1 MKRVII
7 TETQYKSLIESQIL
21 LESIFEVESVS
32 EFNKEV
38 RKIIRR
44 MLLAGLSIGTIYS
57 MISNYCDKN
66 DVPENTKEKI
76 LTVVENIPQ
85 VEKTPEVQNI
95 PQIKDEPVITKSEKP
110 APTITKTNNV
120 NMNDW
125 KLADTNTIATVY
137 NAIPAQCNGDFGHTA
152 SMFRLDLY
160 NVLSQRVIAMER
172 TFMKELGVKYGD
184 VVYITGTGKWDGV
197 WQIQDTMNKR
207 FAGKHKIDILVP
219 ENIKYGQWDNVNLYV
234 LKDKSMTDT
243 YKSQM
248 APQIS
253 EEKLKQQVKAKKEE
267 FKNKKK
273 NK

>member
-1 MKRVII
+1 MKRIII
-7 TETQYKSLIESQIL
+7 TESQLNYLVESEL
-21 LESIFEVESVS
+21 LMESIFEAESVY
-32 EFNKEV
+32 EFKQEV
-38 RKIIRR
+38 KKLIKR
-44 MLLAGLSIGTIYS
+44 MLIAGMSITAIYT
-57 MISNYCDKN
+57 MVNNYCDRN
-66 DVPENTKEKI
+66 
-76 LTVVENIPQ
+76 NIPEQAKQEALNIVKNTSDNNINNKTEDTIQ
-85 VEKTPEVQNI
+85 VAQEPKIEKQN
-95 PQIKDEPVITKSEKP
+95 
-110 APTITKTNNV
+110 NNGI
-120 NMNDW
+120 NLNDW
-125 KLADTNTIATVY
+125 KLADTNTFATVY

-207 FAGKHKIDILVP
+207 FAGQHKIDILVP

-253 EEKLKQQVKAKKEE
+253 EKELKQQVKAKKEE

>member
-1 MKRVII
+1 MKRIII
-7 TETQYKSLIESQIL
+7 TESQLNYLVESEL
-21 LESIFEVESVS
+21 LMESIFEVESVY
-32 EFNKEV
+32 EFKQEV
-38 RKIIRR
+38 KKLVRR
-44 MLLAGLSIGTIYS
+44 MLIAGMSITAIYT
-57 MISNYCDKN
+57 MVNNYCDRN
-66 DVPENTKEKI
+66 
-76 LTVVENIPQ
+76 NIPEQ
-85 VEKTPEVQNI
+85 TKQEALSIVKKTPVNNI
-95 PQIKDEPVITKSEKP
+95 VNDKTDNITQAIQEPEFK
-110 APTITKTNNV
+110 KTANNGDGI
-120 NMNDW
+120 NLNDW

-219 ENIKYGQWDNVNLYV
+219 ENIKYGQWENVNLYV
-234 LKDKSMTDT
+234 LKDKSMTNT

-253 EEKLKQQVKAKKEE
+253 EEELKQQVKTKKEE

>member
-1 MKRVII
+1 MKRIII
-7 TETQYKSLIESQIL
+7 TESQLNYLVESEL
-21 LESIFEVESVS
+21 LMESIFEVESVY
-32 EFNKEV
+32 EFKQEV
-38 RKIIRR
+38 KKLIRR
-44 MLLAGLSIGTIYS
+44 MLLAGMSITAIYT
-57 MISNYCDKN
+57 MVNNYCDRN
-66 DVPENTKEKI
+66 
-76 LTVVENIPQ
+76 NIPEQAKQEALNIVKNTPDNNNINDKTEDTIQ
-85 VEKTPEVQNI
+85 VAQEPKIEKQN
-95 PQIKDEPVITKSEKP
+95 
-110 APTITKTNNV
+110 NNGI
-120 NMNDW
+120 NLNDW
-125 KLADTNTIATVY
+125 KLADTKTIATVY

-207 FAGKHKIDILVP
+207 FAGQHKIDILVP

-253 EEKLKQQVKAKKEE
+253 EKELKQQVKAKKEE

>member
-1 MKRVII
+1 MKRIII
-7 TETQYKSLIESQIL
+7 TESQLNYLVESEL
-21 LESIFEVESVS
+21 LMESIFEVESVY
-32 EFNKEV
+32 EFKQEV
-38 RKIIRR
+38 KKLIRR
-44 MLLAGLSIGTIYS
+44 MLIAGMSIAAIYT
-57 MISNYCDKN
+57 MINNYCDRN
-66 DVPENTKEKI
+66 
-76 LTVVENIPQ
+76 NIPEQAKQEALNIVKNTSDNNINNKTEDTIQ
-85 VEKTPEVQNI
+85 VAQEPKIEKQN
-95 PQIKDEPVITKSEKP
+95 
-110 APTITKTNNV
+110 NNGI
-120 NMNDW
+120 NLNDW
-125 KLADTNTIATVY
+125 KLADTKTIATVY

-172 TFMKELGVKYGD
+172 TFMKKLGVKYGD

-207 FAGKHKIDILVP
+207 FAGQHKIDILVP

-253 EEKLKQQVKAKKEE
+253 EEELKQQVKAKKEE

>member
-21 LESIFEVESVS
+21 LESIFDAASYEEFKEEVL
-32 EFNKEV
+32 
-38 RKIIRR
+38 KIIRR
-44 MLLAGLSIGTIYS
+44 MLVAGLSIGTIYS

-66 DVPENTKEKI
+66 DVPENAKEKI
-76 LTVVENIPQ
+76 LSVVENIPQ
-85 VEKTPEVQNI
+85 VEKTSEIQNI
-95 PQIKDEPVITKSEKP
+95 PQVKDEPVITKTEKP

-125 KLADTNTIATVY
+125 KLADTKTIATVY
-137 NAIPAQCNGDFGHTA
+137 NAVPAQCNGDFGNTA

-160 NVLSQRVIAMER
+160 NVLSHRIIAMER

-184 VVYITGTGKWDGV
+184 VVYIEGTGKWDGV

-207 FAGKHKIDILVP
+207 FAGQHKIDILVP

-234 LKDKSMTDT
+234 LKDKNLTDS
-243 YKSQM
+243 YKSNM
-248 APQIS
+248 AEPIS
-253 EEKLKQQVKAKKEE
+253 KEESKKQVKKKKEE
-267 FKNKKK
+267 FKMK
-273 NK
+273 NKNK

>member
-1 MKRVII
+1 MKRIII
-7 TETQYKSLIESQIL
+7 TETQLNYLVESEL
-21 LESIFEVESVS
+21 LMESIFEVESLH
-32 EFNKEV
+32 EFKKEV
-38 RKIIRR
+38 RKLVRR
-44 MLLAGLSIGTIYS
+44 MLIAGMSITAIYT
-57 MISNYCDKN
+57 MVNNYCDRN
-66 DVPENTKEKI
+66 
-76 LTVVENIPQ
+76 NIPEQ
-85 VEKTPEVQNI
+85 AKQEALSVIKKTPDNNNI
-95 PQIKDEPVITKSEKP
+95 NDNPNNTTQAIQEPEFKKN
-110 APTITKTNNV
+110 TNNSDGI
-120 NMNDW
+120 NLNDW
-125 KLADTNTIATVY
+125 KLADTKTIATVY
-137 NAIPAQCNGDFGHTA
+137 NAVPAQCNGDFGHTA

-160 NVLSQRVIAMER
+160 NVLSQRIIAMER
-172 TFMKELGVKYGD
+172 TFMKKLGVKYGD

-207 FAGKHKIDILVP
+207 FAGQHKIDILVP

-253 EEKLKQQVKAKKEE
+253 EEELNQQVKAKKEE

>member
-1 MKRVII
+1 MKRIII
-7 TETQYKSLIESQIL
+7 TESQLNYLVESEL
-21 LESIFEVESVS
+21 LMESIFEVRSVY
-32 EFNKEV
+32 EFKQEV
-38 RKIIRR
+38 KKLVRR
-44 MLLAGLSIGTIYS
+44 MLIAGMSIAAIYT
-57 MISNYCDKN
+57 MVNNYCDRN
-66 DVPENTKEKI
+66 
-76 LTVVENIPQ
+76 NIPEQAKQEALNIVKNTSDNNINKKTEDTIQ
-85 VEKTPEVQNI
+85 VAQKPKIEKQN
-95 PQIKDEPVITKSEKP
+95 
-110 APTITKTNNV
+110 NNGI
-120 NMNDW
+120 NLNDW
-125 KLADTNTIATVY
+125 KLVDTKTIATVY

-184 VVYITGTGKWDGV
+184 VVYIKGTGKWDGV

-207 FAGKHKIDILVP
+207 FAGQHKIDILVP

-234 LKDKSMTDT
+234 LKNKSMTNT

-253 EEKLKQQVKAKKEE
+253 EKELKQQVKAKKEE

>member
-1 MKRVII
+1 MKRIII
-7 TETQYKSLIESQIL
+7 TESQLNYLVESEL
-21 LESIFEVESVS
+21 LMESIFEVESVY
-32 EFNKEV
+32 EFKQEV
-38 RKIIRR
+38 KKLIRR
-44 MLLAGLSIGTIYS
+44 MLIAGMSITAIYT
-57 MISNYCDKN
+57 MVNNYCDRN
-66 DVPENTKEKI
+66 
-76 LTVVENIPQ
+76 NIPEQAKQEALNIVKNTSDNNINNKTEDTIQ
-85 VEKTPEVQNI
+85 VAQEPKIEKQN
-95 PQIKDEPVITKSEKP
+95 
-110 APTITKTNNV
+110 NNGI
-120 NMNDW
+120 NLNDW
-125 KLADTNTIATVY
+125 KLADTKTIATVY

-172 TFMKELGVKYGD
+172 TFMKKLGVKYGD

-207 FAGKHKIDILVP
+207 FAGQHKIDILVP

-253 EEKLKQQVKAKKEE
+253 EKELKQQVKAKKQE

>member
-1 MKRVII
+1 MKRIII
-7 TETQYKSLIESQIL
+7 TETQLNYLVESEL
-21 LESIFEVESVS
+21 LMESIFEVESLH
-32 EFNKEV
+32 EFKKEV
-38 RKIIRR
+38 KKLVRR
-44 MLLAGLSIGTIYS
+44 MLIAGMSITAIYT
-57 MISNYCDKN
+57 MVNNYCDKN
-66 DVPENTKEKI
+66 
-76 LTVVENIPQ
+76 NIPEQ
-85 VEKTPEVQNI
+85 AKQEALSVIKKTPDNNNI
-95 PQIKDEPVITKSEKP
+95 NDNPNNTTQAIQEPEFKKN
-110 APTITKTNNV
+110 TNNSDGI
-120 NMNDW
+120 NFNDW
-125 KLADTNTIATVY
+125 KLADTKTIATVY
-137 NAIPAQCNGDFGHTA
+137 NAVPAQCNGDFGHTA

-172 TFMKELGVKYGD
+172 TFMKKLGVKYGD

-207 FAGKHKIDILVP
+207 FAGQHKIDILVP

-234 LKDKSMTDT
+234 LKDKSMTNT

-253 EEKLKQQVKAKKEE
+253 EKELKQQVKAKKEE

>member
-1 MKRVII
+1 MKRIII
-7 TETQYKSLIESQIL
+7 TESQLNYLVESEL
-21 LESIFEVESVS
+21 LMESIFEVESVY
-32 EFNKEV
+32 EFKQEV
-38 RKIIRR
+38 KKLIKR
-44 MLLAGLSIGTIYS
+44 MLIAGMSIAAIYT
-57 MISNYCDKN
+57 MVNNYCVRN
-66 DVPENTKEKI
+66 
-76 LTVVENIPQ
+76 NIPEQ
-85 VEKTPEVQNI
+85 AKQEALNIVKNTSDNNINNKTEDTIQIAQEPKIEKQN
-95 PQIKDEPVITKSEKP
+95 
-110 APTITKTNNV
+110 NNGI
-120 NMNDW
+120 NLNDW
-125 KLADTNTIATVY
+125 ELADTKTIATVY

-152 SMFRLDLY
+152 SMFRLNLE

-172 TFMKELGVKYGD
+172 TFMKKLGVKYGD

-207 FAGKHKIDILVP
+207 FAGQHKIDILVP

-253 EEKLKQQVKAKKEE
+253 EKELKQQVKAKKEV
-267 FKNKKK
+267 FKKK

>member
-1 MKRVII
+1 MKRIII
-7 TETQYKSLIESQIL
+7 TESQLNYLVESEL
-21 LESIFEVESVS
+21 LMESIFEVESLY
-32 EFNKEV
+32 EFKKEV
-38 RKIIRR
+38 RKLVRR
-44 MLLAGLSIGTIYS
+44 MIIAGMSIAAIYT
-57 MISNYCDKN
+57 MVNNYCDRN
-66 DVPENTKEKI
+66 
-76 LTVVENIPQ
+76 NIPEQTKQEALNIVKNTSDNNISNKTEGTIQ
-85 VEKTPEVQNI
+85 VAPEPKIEKQN
-95 PQIKDEPVITKSEKP
+95 
-110 APTITKTNNV
+110 NNGI
-120 NMNDW
+120 NLNDW
-125 KLADTNTIATVY
+125 KLADTKTLATVY

-184 VVYITGTGKWDGV
+184 VVYIEGTGKWDGV

-207 FAGKHKIDILVP
+207 FAGQHKIDILVP

-234 LKDKSMTDT
+234 LKDKSMTNT

-253 EEKLKQQVKAKKEE
+253 ERELKQQVKAKKEE

>member
-1 MKRVII
+1 M
-7 TETQYKSLIESQIL
+7 
-21 LESIFEVESVS
+21 SI
-32 EFNKEV
+32 
-38 RKIIRR
+38 
-44 MLLAGLSIGTIYS
+44 AAIYT
-57 MISNYCDKN
+57 MVNNYCDRN
-66 DVPENTKEKI
+66 
-76 LTVVENIPQ
+76 NIPEQ
-85 VEKTPEVQNI
+85 AKQEALSVIKKTPDNNNI
-95 PQIKDEPVITKSEKP
+95 NV
-110 APTITKTNNV
+110 KTNN
-120 NMNDW
+120 NTQPFQEPKIENNKNGINLNHW
-125 KLADTNTIATVY
+125 KLADTKTIATVY
-137 NAIPAQCNGDFGHTA
+137 NAVPAQCNGDFGHTA

-172 TFMKELGVKYGD
+172 TFMTELGVKYGD

-207 FAGKHKIDILVP
+207 FAGQHKIDILVP

-253 EEKLKQQVKAKKEE
+253 EEELKQQVKAKKEE